1 MMRGLGLREA
11 FQGSLYRSRRSLYES
26 NLQCSSLGEHAWR
39 IAKGRPAGQ
48 VEVAGVD
55 YVE

>member
-1 MMRGLGLREA
+1 MRGLGLREA